1 MPRAPQMAISQGGGT
16 AHLSFLQSF
25 SFSSELQGG
34 SSDNVCCTG
43 TERLS
48 LWSSLSRCYCGST
61 DTFSP
66 SPSPSKRRGRGRLLT
81 PSLLSGRTRETCS
94 SLVKTPPPL
103 EVVEIF
109 SNDESSIA
117 EPSQPLR
124 PKLSSSSSE
133 GEKEDQQDSQI
144 DNLHMRRGRAQSS
157 KQHVRWKTS
166 GEESESQESNEL
178 PEQELHRTEK
188 KRKTLNTWMSAL
200 LDVSEGGFDTTVVPE
215 PASPA
220 RSHWSFRSHRTATL
234 LPPSPTGVS
243 PASGKSRGWRTPEG
257 SVTSSPAKSNVSPI
271 SPPGQVSILCLLRG
285 HFLGNVDADGS
296 GHFTREELFDHI
308 KELLERTS
316 GSLGS
321 EDLELLGE
329 VVKCRFSEMDLHS
342 GAGQQGLGMD
352 EWVHFMLLRASAPS
366 HVAAKH
372 LNRHLR
378 KSLEESPELL
388 TRLHAAFEAADDTGD
403 GLIRQ
408 EKWLAAFEAVGMSQ
422 PPDEILE
429 DREEDGSPWALS
441 YYEFLA
447 HALGL
452 KASVVELVLY
462 DLSQGVA
469 QWIPGSLLGGHQ
481 LDGIWHSGLRVFGKE
496 FWFGGVILESKYEDV
511 PFGVPK
517 QVIRLGTTL
526 RTYEDMVEFLKED
539 LYVDYN
545 PRSYDVLR
553 RNCNHFA
560 NELAQF
566 LLHGK
571 QLPDDVLMQPEWVQD
586 AMLVRF
592 LRPVLNRW
600 LGGFGDAL
608 NAGGADELP
617 QAVSRVDDL
626 TEEWRCRLQPGDV
639 VMHRHRFIDR
649 PRAVRLLFIETG
661 ESGRRTAAIRCLRPT
676 AAEELSPSSWE
687 MVHQTG
693 VPLRQFYPILEEDPG
708 AAHIL
713 RAGLAIRHAQ
723 ARKVL
728 QRPRGTP
735 THAACTKG
743 HVLKPEEGYAWWP
756 TLMQKVCGVCQC
768 TISNSCTAW
777 QCERC
782 NVTLCQACL
791 QSANS
796 LPGGGLFVDVLSPEL
811 ARALLDNDQWLRYK
825 AKAYFFKADHVAAGF
840 LDKAKIRRVENRLA
854 AELGTKPLSD
864 TELLRELRDLIDR
877 SGVDSFSPLEV
888 RESTFQQFFAAAL
901 SRALALLQSGKHW
914 HPHSRKKGARTG
926 SKGSQ

>member
-1 MPRAPQMAISQGGGT
+1 MFCIRDSVSVAKPKEMPLFGDGLAFRCRAARTGDGRVGALHAPACGC
-16 AHLSFLQSF
+16 LSCLQLMVF
-25 SFSSELQGG
+25 FAVCTCNM
-34 SSDNVCCTG
+34 NVNRCV
-43 TERLS
+43 S
-48 LWSSLSRCYCGST
+48 LC
-61 DTFSP
+61 
-66 SPSPSKRRGRGRLLT
+66 
-81 PSLLSGRTRETCS
+81 
-94 SLVKTPPPL
+94 
-103 EVVEIF
+103 
-109 SNDESSIA
+109 A
-117 EPSQPLR
+117 E
-124 PKLSSSSSE
+124 
-133 GEKEDQQDSQI
+133 
-144 DNLHMRRGRAQSS
+144 
-157 KQHVRWKTS
+157 
-166 GEESESQESNEL
+166 
-178 PEQELHRTEK
+178 
-188 KRKTLNTWMSAL
+188 
-200 LDVSEGGFDTTVVPE
+200 
-215 PASPA
+215 
-220 RSHWSFRSHRTATL
+220 
-234 LPPSPTGVS
+234 
-243 PASGKSRGWRTPEG
+243 
-257 SVTSSPAKSNVSPI
+257 
-271 SPPGQVSILCLLRG
+271 
-285 HFLGNVDADGS
+285 
-296 GHFTREELFDHI
+296 
-308 KELLERTS
+308 
-316 GSLGS
+316 
-321 EDLELLGE
+321 
-329 VVKCRFSEMDLHS
+329 
-342 GAGQQGLGMD
+342 
-352 EWVHFMLLRASAPS
+352 ASAPS

-378 KSLEESPELL
+378 KSLEEDPELL
-388 TRLHAAFEAADDTGD
+388 SRLHAAFEAADVTGD
-403 GLIRQ
+403 GLLRQ

-429 DREEDGSPWALS
+429 DREEDGSPWSLS

-517 QVIRLGTTL
+517 QLIRLGTTL

-571 QLPDDVLMQPEWVQD
+571 QLPDDVLMQPQWVQD
-586 AMLVRF
+586 ATLVRF

-608 NAGGADELP
+608 NSAGADELP

-626 TEEWRCRLQPGDV
+626 TEEWRCRLQSGDI

-661 ESGRRTAAIRCLRPT
+661 GSGRRTAAIRCLRPT
-676 AAEELSPSSWE
+676 TAEELSPSSWE

-693 VPLRQFYPILEEDPG
+693 VPLRQFYPILEEEPG

-728 QRPRGTP
+728 QRPRSTP

-743 HVLKPEEGYAWWP
+743 HLLKPEEGYAWWP
-756 TLMQKVCGVCQC
+756 SLMQKVCSVCQRAM
-768 TISNSCTAW
+768 SNSCTAS
-777 QCERC
+777 QCQRC
-782 NVTLCQACL
+782 NFILCQDCH

-864 TELLRELRDLIDR
+864 TELLRELRELINR

-901 SRALALLQSGKHW
+901 SRALALLRSGKHW

>member
-1 MPRAPQMAISQGGGT
+1 M
-16 AHLSFLQSF
+16 
-25 SFSSELQGG
+25 
-34 SSDNVCCTG
+34 
-43 TERLS
+43 
-48 LWSSLSRCYCGST
+48 
-61 DTFSP
+61 
-66 SPSPSKRRGRGRLLT
+66 
-81 PSLLSGRTRETCS
+81 
-94 SLVKTPPPL
+94 
-103 EVVEIF
+103 
-109 SNDESSIA
+109 
-117 EPSQPLR
+117 
-124 PKLSSSSSE
+124 
-133 GEKEDQQDSQI
+133 
-144 DNLHMRRGRAQSS
+144 
-157 KQHVRWKTS
+157 
-166 GEESESQESNEL
+166 
-178 PEQELHRTEK
+178 
-188 KRKTLNTWMSAL
+188 
-200 LDVSEGGFDTTVVPE
+200 
-215 PASPA
+215 
-220 RSHWSFRSHRTATL
+220 
-234 LPPSPTGVS
+234 
-243 PASGKSRGWRTPEG
+243 
-257 SVTSSPAKSNVSPI
+257 
-271 SPPGQVSILCLLRG
+271 
-285 HFLGNVDADGS
+285 
-296 GHFTREELFDHI
+296 
-308 KELLERTS
+308 
-316 GSLGS
+316 
-321 EDLELLGE
+321 
-329 VVKCRFSEMDLHS
+329 
-342 GAGQQGLGMD
+342 
-352 EWVHFMLLRASAPS
+352 
-366 HVAAKH
+366 AAKH

-649 PRAVRLLFIETG
+649 PRAVRLPVYRDRRKRPSHSSDPMFETNG
-661 ESGRRTAAIRCLRPT
+661 GRGIVALVLGNGPPNGGSLKAVLSHLGGRPWSSTHPPGRT
-676 AAEELSPSSWE
+676 
-687 MVHQTG
+687 G
-693 VPLRQFYPILEEDPG
+693 D
-708 AAHIL
+708 
-713 RAGLAIRHAQ
+713 Q
-723 ARKVL
+723 ARASAQGVAETTGYSN
-728 QRPRGTP
+728 PCCM
-735 THAACTKG
+735 H
-743 HVLKPEEGYAWWP
+743 EGSRAQ
-756 TLMQKVCGVCQC
+756 T
-768 TISNSCTAW
+768 
-777 QCERC
+777 
-782 NVTLCQACL
+782 
-791 QSANS
+791 
-796 LPGGGLFVDVLSPEL
+796 GGGLCLVAHFDAEGLRCLPVYDIKLLHGLAVRAMQCYTLSGLPPKCQQPSWRWFVRGRSL
-811 ARALLDNDQWLRYK
+811 AR
-825 AKAYFFKADHVAAGF
+825 VG
-840 LDKAKIRRVENRLA
+840 
-854 AELGTKPLSD
+854 S
-864 TELLRELRDLIDR
+864 
-877 SGVDSFSPLEV
+877 SPP
-888 RESTFQQFFAAAL
+888 R
-901 SRALALLQSGKHW
+901 
-914 HPHSRKKGARTG
+914 
-926 SKGSQ
+926 